1 MAERG
6 FLPFIL
12 YGDGIEERVLSREGK
27 EAGDPLPE
35 DRSER
40 TRREEEAR
48 VAHESE
54 GKSGQKEE
62 RTSHSGKDDF
72 LQSRLFLSPS
82 LCTILLF
89 FQTHTHT
96 RETKRDKDREARRG
110 KRRKKVPENR
120 GETIRNVGWF
130 GREKRKGKDGK
141 KAGDSKTAPLIRRL
155 GSDVPIFQEQ
165 YR

>member
-12 YGDGIEERVLSREGK
+12 YGKGIEERVLSREGK

-54 GKSGQKEE
+54 GKSGEKEE

-96 RETKRDKDREARRG
+96 KRDKDREARRG

-120 GETIRNVGWF
+120 GETIRGWF
-130 GREKRKGKDGK
+130 EREKRKGKDGK

>member
-54 GKSGQKEE
+54 GKSGEKEE

-96 RETKRDKDREARRG
+96 HEKRRG
-110 KRRKKVPENR
+110 TKIERR
-120 GETIRNVGWF
+120 GEAKGGKRSQRIAKKRFVGWF
-130 GREKRKGKDGK
+130 EREKRKGKDGK

>member
-12 YGDGIEERVLSREGK
+12 YGKGIEERVLSREGK

-54 GKSGQKEE
+54 GKSGEKEE

-110 KRRKKVPENR
+110 KRRKKVAENR
-120 GETIRNVGWF
+120 EETIRGMV
-130 GREKRKGKDGK
+130 
-141 KAGDSKTAPLIRRL
+141 
-155 GSDVPIFQEQ
+155 
-165 YR
+165 